1 MIEPGNTGAASTA
14 TDRLSI
20 DATTADAS
28 NRATDAATRGVRLI
42 RRLVTMNLGLVGL
55 QALSAGLLLSGYEG
69 AATMHSIGA
78 RALLLGVLIQAVTA
92 IVLWR
97 RRRIPAWVVGVSI
110 GLLLTVFLE
119 VGLGYKRLYWLH
131 VPIGIGIFGWL
142 MRLTIK
148 LDTLSST
155 SGTRS

>member
-20 DATTADAS
+20 DSTTTEQFT
-28 NRATDAATRGVRLI
+28 RTTDAAVRGVRLI

-78 RALLLGVLIQAVTA
+78 RALLLGVLIQAVA
-92 IVLWR
+92 AVVLWR
-97 RRRIPAWVVGVSI
+97 RRRIPVWVAGVSI

-131 VPIGIGIFGWL
+131 VPIGVGIFGWL

-148 LDTLSST
+148 LDTLSSP
-155 SGTRS
+155 SRARS